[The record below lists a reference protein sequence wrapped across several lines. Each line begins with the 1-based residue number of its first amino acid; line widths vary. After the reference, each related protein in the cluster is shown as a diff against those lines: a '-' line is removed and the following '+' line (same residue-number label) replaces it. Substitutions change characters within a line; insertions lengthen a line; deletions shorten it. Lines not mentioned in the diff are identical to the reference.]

1 MLRGGGTAPAQP
13 HRDRSHEGVTRQ
25 PPQRPS
31 QLLPGAGLGG
41 EAGEGTGCHAVPQVE
56 VLVPQSSVGREGGMR
71 LSEGDAAS
79 GMHGDG
85 TPRPPASL
93 PQTLKP
99 HLPMALSLLGSKRA
113 GKREQRGG
121 RE

>member
-1 MLRGGGTAPAQP
+1 MGGQPQLSPTGTGLMK
-13 HRDRSHEGVTRQ
+13 GVTQQ

-56 VLVPQSSVGREGGMR
+56 VLVPQSSAGREGGMR

-79 GMHGDG
+79 GMHRDG

-93 PQTLKP
+93 PQTPKP
-99 HLPMALSLLGSKRA
+99 HLPVALSLLGSKRA